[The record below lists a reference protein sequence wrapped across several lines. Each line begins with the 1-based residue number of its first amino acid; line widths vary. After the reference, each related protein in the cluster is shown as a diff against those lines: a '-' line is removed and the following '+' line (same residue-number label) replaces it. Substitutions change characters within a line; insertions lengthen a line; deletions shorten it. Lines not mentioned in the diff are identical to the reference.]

1 MTKILVTGATG
12 CSGKGVLHYLLSHGY
27 TDLAGLVRKIPE
39 DTYSN
44 VEYVSGD
51 ITNKDSLTKV
61 FKEGQ
66 FDSVWHLA
74 GAVHPHTKKELFY
87 NINVEGTK
95 NVLEVA
101 IESNVKSFLYTSS
114 IAVYGK
120 IKETPISE
128 EHRIK
133 PLGNYAQS
141 KVESEKIVKTLSEDA
156 GLKGGIIRLPVV
168 LGKDDRHFYPIVGKL
183 VNANIFPI
191 FGNPNHNFSIIH
203 PYDIG
208 RALES
213 ILNANQPKIEPFN
226 AISCN
231 VSLKKFILDVE
242 MHLKGKNRFKYYLP
256 YPLVYFGAWLLE
268 MLTHI
273 ITPRKDPIFNR
284 EYAQLIGKECT
295 MNMDKLKGLGYTPL
309 MNQELIFQDMI
320 YPDPVP
326 VPLHKIETISNLS

>member
-12 CSGKGVLHYLLSHGY
+12 CSGKGILHYLLSHGY
-27 TDLAGLVRKIPE
+27 TDLSGLVRKIPE
-39 DTYSN
+39 DSFAD
-44 VEYVSGD
+44 VEYIVGD
-51 ITNKDSLTKV
+51 ITNKDALSKL
-61 FKEGQ
+61 FKENQ
-66 FDSVWHLA
+66 FESVWHLA
-74 GAVHPHTKKELFY
+74 GAVHPHTKKELFHK
-87 NINVEGTK
+87 INVKGTQ
-95 NVLEVA
+95 NVLESA
-101 IESNVKSFLYTSS
+101 IESGVKSFFFTSS

-120 IKETPISE
+120 IEETPINE

-141 KVESEKIVKTLSEDA
+141 KVEAENIVKTLSEDV
-156 GLKGGIIRLPVV
+156 GIKGGIVRLPVV

-191 FGNPNHNFSIIH
+191 MGNPNHNFSIIH

-208 RALES
+208 RALET
-213 ILNANQPKIEPFN
+213 ILNANMSKIESFN
-226 AISCN
+226 AISCD
-231 VSLKKFILDVE
+231 VSLKELIMDIE
-242 MHLKGKNRFKYYLP
+242 MHLKGKNRFKYYVP

-268 MLTHI
+268 MITHI
-273 ITPRKDPIFNR
+273 VTPRKDPVFNR

-309 MNQELIFQDMI
+309 MNQEKIFQDMI

-326 VPLHKIETISNLS
+326 VPLSKLEAISKQN

>member
-27 TDLAGLVRKIPE
+27 TNLSGLVRKIPKE
-39 DTYSN
+39 PFSD
-44 VEYVSGD
+44 VEYISGD
-51 ITNKDSLTKV
+51 ITNKDVITKV

-74 GAVHPHTKKELFY
+74 GAVHPHTKKELFHK
-87 NINVEGTK
+87 INVEGTK
-95 NVLEVA
+95 NVLEA
-101 IESNVKSFLYTSS
+101 SIGTNVKSFLYTSS

-120 IKETPISE
+120 IVENPISE

-133 PLGNYAQS
+133 PLGNYAHS
-141 KVESEKIVKTLSEDA
+141 KIESENIIKTLSEDV
-156 GLKGGIIRLPVV
+156 GIKGGIVRLPTV
-168 LGKDDRHFYPIVGKL
+168 LGKDDRHFFPIVGKL
-183 VNANIFPI
+183 INANLFPVL
-191 FGNPNHNFSIIH
+191 GKTNHNFSIIH

-208 RALES
+208 RALET
-213 ILNANQPKIEPFN
+213 IQNANRSKIESFN
-226 AISCN
+226 AISCD
-231 VSLKKFILDVE
+231 VSLKKMILDIE
-242 MHLKGKNRFKYYLP
+242 MHLKGKNRFKYYVP

-273 ITPRKDPIFNR
+273 FTPRKDPLFNR

-295 MNMDKLKGLGYTPL
+295 MNINKLKGLGYTPL
-309 MNQELIFQDMI
+309 MNQEKIFQDMV

-326 VPLHKIETISNLS
+326 VPLSKLEVISKLN